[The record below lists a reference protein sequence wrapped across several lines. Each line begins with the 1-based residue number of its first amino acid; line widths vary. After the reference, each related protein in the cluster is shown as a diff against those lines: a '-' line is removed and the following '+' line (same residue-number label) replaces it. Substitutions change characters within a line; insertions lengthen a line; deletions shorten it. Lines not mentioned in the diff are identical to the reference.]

1 MTQQEID
8 ARRQSL
14 IEERL
19 ALQSEL
25 SQMDYIGVKIATG
38 RARKADYQDQIYRM
52 EVCAGRINEIDD
64 SLAAL
69 DAETPEETGVA

>member
-38 RARKADYQDQIYRM
+38 RARKADYQNQIDRM

-69 DAETPEETGVA
+69 DVETPEEIGVA